1 MTPWKRRAFVQAAVL
16 FGAAGAP
23 CGYAQQARRL
33 PATFK
38 ILVVGGT
45 PQNLAPQ
52 GLIQG
57 LEEYGLSADRDYSIR
72 YHGDGLPFGAP
83 ELSQAGPDI
92 IFAVGSR
99 GVRMAKEATSS
110 VPIVALDL
118 ESEPLREG
126 LIARFSRPGGNLT
139 GLFLDQSAMATKWLQ
154 YLTDTL
160 AGLAQVAVLRQ
171 PGFADGQW
179 IAVQAEAA
187 RRRMTLRLFE
197 FEADTLDRAFSEL
210 TAWRAQAFIVLSS
223 PLVVPN
229 RTALANR
236 ALAARL
242 PSITMFRVYAE
253 AGGLLA
259 YGPDPIT
266 MGNRAASYVVRV
278 LRGATPGDL
287 PAEQPSRFELSVNLG
302 TARALGLSIPSWITA
317 GADTT
322 FE

>member
-1 MTPWKRRAFVQAAVL
+1 MNPWKRRTFVKAAAL
-16 FGAAGAP
+16 FGAAKAP
-23 CGYAQQARRL
+23 SGYAQQARR
-33 PATFK
+33 PPGGFK

-57 LEEYGLSADRDYSIR
+57 LEEYGLGADRDYSIR
-72 YHGDGLPFGAP
+72 YHREGLPFGSL
-83 ELSQAGPDI
+83 ELSEAAPDI

-99 GVRMAKEATSS
+99 GLRMAKAATSS
-110 VPIVALDL
+110 LPIIALDL
-118 ESEPLREG
+118 ESEPIREG
-126 LIARFSRPGGNLT
+126 FIARFSRPGGNVT

-154 YLTDTL
+154 YLTDIL
-160 AGLAQVAVLRQ
+160 AGLTQVAVLRQ

-179 IAVQAEAA
+179 TAVQAEAA
-187 RRRMTLRLFE
+187 RRRLTLRLFE
-197 FEADTLDRAFSEL
+197 FEADTLDRALGEV
-210 TAWRAQAFIVLSS
+210 TAWNAQAFIVLSS
-223 PLVVPN
+223 PLVVLS
-229 RTALANR
+229 RTILADR

-242 PSITMFRVYAE
+242 PSITLFRVYAE

-259 YGPDPIT
+259 YGPDPLT

-278 LRGATPGDL
+278 LRGSLPGDL

-302 TARALGLSIPSWITA
+302 TARALGLSFPPWITA

>member
-1 MTPWKRRAFVQAAVL
+1 MRPWNRRTFVRASAL
-16 FGAAGAP
+16 FGAAHAPGAD
-23 CGYAQQARRL
+23 AQPARRL

-57 LEEYGLSADRDYSIR
+57 LEEYGLGADRDYSIR
-72 YHGDGLPFGAP
+72 YHGDGLPFGPA

-92 IFAVGSR
+92 LFAVGSR
-99 GVRMAKEATSS
+99 GVRMAKAATSS
-110 VPIVALDL
+110 APIIALDL

-160 AGLAQVAVLRQ
+160 PGLARVAVLRQ
-171 PGFADGQW
+171 PGFAEGQW
-179 IAVQAEAA
+179 IAVQAESA
-187 RRRMTLRLFE
+187 RRRLTLRLFE
-197 FEADTLDRAFSEL
+197 FEADTLDRAFAEV
-210 TAWRAQAFIVLSS
+210 TAWPAQAFIVLSS
-223 PLVVPN
+223 PLVVLS
-229 RTALANR
+229 RTVLAKL

-259 YGPDPIT
+259 YGPDPLT

-278 LRGATPGDL
+278 LRGASPGDL

-302 TARALGLSIPSWITA
+302 TARALGLSLPSWITA
-317 GADTT
+317 GADAT